1 MADLPFD
8 QAAQRFQTNEARINV
23 FVNAPAGE
31 TAYQTS
37 EGDSVPTLPHLL
49 PAVQSASA
57 SATAGAIRA
66 EAAADAAQLAGEV
79 HPSIAAG
86 LLDTTPGNYF
96 SVPSTLSSESLILY
110 LHTAEGEAEEIKR
123 YPSEGAVADLRL
135 GLAGIATG
143 LVRTQTLMVQT
154 HAFE

>member
-1 MADLPFD
+1 MPDLPFD
-8 QAAQRFQTNEARINV
+8 QAAQRFQDNEARINL

-49 PAVQSASA
+49 PAVQSAT
-57 SATAGAIRA
+57 ATATAAAIRA
-66 EAAADAAQLAGEV
+66 EAGADAAQLAGDV
-79 HPSIAAG
+79 HPSIPAG
-86 LLDTTPGNYF
+86 LLATTPGNYF

-110 LHTAEGEAEEIKR
+110 LHAAAGEAEEIKR
-123 YPSEGAVADLRL
+123 YPSEAAVVDLRIAL
-135 GLAGIATG
+135 TGIATG

>member
-1 MADLPFD
+1 MTDLPFD
-8 QAAQRFQTNEARINV
+8 QAVQRFQDNEARLNV
-23 FVNAPAGE
+23 FVNAPADE
-31 TAYQTS
+31 IAYQTT
-37 EGDSVPTLPHLL
+37 EGESVPTLPQLL

-57 SATAGAIRA
+57 AATAGAIRA
-66 EAAADAAQLAGEV
+66 EAAADAAQLAGDV

-86 LLDTTPGNYF
+86 LLATTPGNYF

-110 LHTAEGEAEEIKR
+110 LHAAGGEAEEIKR
-123 YPSEGAVADLRL
+123 YPSEGAVTDLRL

-143 LVRTQTLMVQT
+143 LVRTQGLMVHT